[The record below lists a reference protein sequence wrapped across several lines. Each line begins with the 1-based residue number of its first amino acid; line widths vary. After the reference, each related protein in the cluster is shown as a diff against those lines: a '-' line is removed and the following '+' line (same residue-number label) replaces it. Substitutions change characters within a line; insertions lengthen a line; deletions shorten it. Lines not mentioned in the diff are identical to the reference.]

1 MNTPRALLPHQLP
14 VLTEVVE
21 LPPGMPERSA
31 ESSGPTDGGPAAD
44 LPPSGS
50 EGELIS
56 RVMRELELQ
65 VDLMLETRLREI
77 LTPAIA
83 RATDQLM
90 RETREDLAAMLGE
103 ILSRAVVQE
112 LSRPRSR

>member
-1 MNTPRALLPHQLP
+1 MSLPRALPPHPLP
-14 VLTEVVE
+14 VLTEIVE
-21 LPPGMPERSA
+21 SPAEPTPDAGPGGLA
-31 ESSGPTDGGPAAD
+31 IT
-44 LPPSGS
+44 

-77 LTPAIA
+77 LAPAIA
-83 RATDQLM
+83 RATDQM
-90 RETREDLAAMLGE
+90 IREARDDLASMLGE

-112 LSRPRSR
+112 LSRSRAR